1 MSGID
6 AAIARVEAIE
16 SRIVSLDPAARAAAA
31 PAPTETSAATGETSA
46 ATFAGVLEAAQAA
59 SGTASAAASAAASA
73 EVSGASSGTV
83 AGAASAAVERGVGDP
98 TTPAELIAALQTLFA
113 AGSADAASRGGPSAS
128 ARTIIEMAG

>member
-1 MSGID
+1 MSGLD
-6 AAIARVEAIE
+6 AAIARIEAIE
-16 SRIVSLDPAARAAAA
+16 TRIVSLDPAARTAAAQ
-31 PAPTETSAATGETSA
+31 APTETSSATGEASA
-46 ATFAGVLEAAQAA
+46 ARFAGVLEAASGAA
-59 SGTASAAASAAASA
+59 GTASAAASA

-83 AGAASAAVERGVGDP
+83 AGAASAAGESGVGDP